1 MKNNNEDTPIVSV
14 IMATFNEPKRII
26 SLAITSILDQTL
38 TNFELLIIDDSTNP
52 ETVNTINE
60 FSADK
65 RVIIIRDKKRI
76 GFVKALNIG
85 LRMAKGMYIAR
96 MDGDDIAEKKRLEL
110 EVSFLKKNP
119 RFSVV
124 GGSMN
129 IINEKGTITSQRT
142 YPTSS
147 FKLNMWSI
155 YRNPLAH
162 PTVMFRR
169 IIVDDG
175 LFYDERFVKCEDL
188 EFWLRLK
195 KKGYR
200 LYNIPDILLNF
211 RVNDDLIRK
220 RTGEHLIYNYK
231 ARYQNFSWSSPISC
245 FFSLCISRAYI
256 ILPKY
261 LVKRAYAIE
270 NKKK

>member
-1 MKNNNEDTPIVSV
+1 MKNSKVETPLVSV
-14 IMATFNEPKRII
+14 VMATYNEPKEVIR
-26 SLAITSILDQTL
+26 LAINSILQQTFTDL
-38 TNFELLIIDDSTNP
+38 ELLIIDDSTNT
-52 ETVNTINE
+52 ETINTINE
-60 FSADK
+60 LAIDK
-65 RVIIIRDKKRI
+65 RVVIIREEKRI

-85 LRMAKGMYIAR
+85 LRMAKGIYIAR
-96 MDGDDIAEKKRLEL
+96 MDGDDIAEKKRFEL
-110 EVSFLKKNP
+110 QVSFLKNNL

-129 IINEKGTITSQRT
+129 IINENGNITSQRT

-147 FKLNMWSI
+147 FQLNLWSI

-169 IIVDDG
+169 DIVDDG
-175 LFYDERFVKCEDL
+175 FFYDERFVKCEDL

-195 KKGYR
+195 KKGFR
-200 LYNIPDILLNF
+200 LYNLPDVLLNF
-211 RVNDDLIRK
+211 RVNDDLIGK

-231 ARYQNFSWSSPISC
+231 ARYLNFSWKSPISC
-245 FFSLCISRAYI
+245 LLSLIISKAYI

-261 LVKRAYAIE
+261 LVKKAYAIE
-270 NKKK
+270 NKK